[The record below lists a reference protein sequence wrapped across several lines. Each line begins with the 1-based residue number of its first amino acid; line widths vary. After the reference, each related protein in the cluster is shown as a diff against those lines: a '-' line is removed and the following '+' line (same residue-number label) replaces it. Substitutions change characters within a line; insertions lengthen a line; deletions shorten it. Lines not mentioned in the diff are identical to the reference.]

1 MFAWSSIGGSLTER
15 LATYIVKDGQSV
27 NRILHLMLLLLFGA
41 EMLALRRLETHRDHF
56 GARQHILT
64 NCLRI

>member
-1 MFAWSSIGGSLTER
+1 MHGDLSVGSLTEY

-27 NRILHLMLLLLFGA
+27 DRILHLMLLQFGA

-56 GARQHILT
+56 GARQHL
-64 NCLRI
+64 